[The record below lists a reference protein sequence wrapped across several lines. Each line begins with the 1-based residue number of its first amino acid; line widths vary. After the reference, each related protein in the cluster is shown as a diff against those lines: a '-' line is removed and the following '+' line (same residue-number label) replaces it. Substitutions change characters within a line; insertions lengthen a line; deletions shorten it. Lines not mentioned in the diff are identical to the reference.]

1 MFAEAFGHGLYPTFN
16 NVGSHNYLYLG
27 PKLDQFKKFGKTI
40 DMILQWLKPSCNLQP
55 PLQTLVIQSELKF
68 VMKIL

>member
-1 MFAEAFGHGLYPTFN
+1 MFAEAFGHGLYLTFN

-40 DMILQWLKPSCNLQP
+40 DMILQWLKPSYNLQP
-55 PLQTLVIQSELKF
+55 PSQTLVIQSELKF
-68 VMKIL
+68 VMKML